1 MSSLRPQAN
10 DNRCPED
17 RCKRQMDEVKRRFVA
32 KIACAVGEQPP
43 SHPDAS
49 PEPNRSPQA
58 PTFGAGRS

>member
-10 DNRCPED
+10 DNRRPED

-32 KIACAVGEQPP
+32 KIACAVGEQP
-43 SHPDAS
+43 SRPDAS
-49 PEPNRSPQA
+49 PEPDRSPQA